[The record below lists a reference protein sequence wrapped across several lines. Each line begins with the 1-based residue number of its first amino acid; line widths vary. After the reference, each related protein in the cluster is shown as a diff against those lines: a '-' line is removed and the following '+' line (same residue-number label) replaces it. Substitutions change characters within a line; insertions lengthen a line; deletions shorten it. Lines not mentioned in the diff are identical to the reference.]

1 MPDTI
6 AAAALADLLG
16 VNTRSIRDLAKR
28 DIVVRAGADY
38 VLGESVRRYCA
49 HLRKLATGRGGEA
62 AITSATAERG
72 RLARAQA
79 EHIEM
84 KNARQRG
91 ALVECEAVERE
102 WTGILSTVRAGML
115 AVPSRCAARLPHL
128 SAHDAAEIDAEVR
141 AVLTVIGTS

>member
-1 MPDTI
+1 MTDTI
-6 AAAALADLLG
+6 TAADLADLLG

-28 DIVVRAGADY
+28 DIIVRAGADY

-49 HLRKLATGRGGEA
+49 HLRKLATGRRGEA

-84 KNARQRG
+84 KNARHEIAR
-91 ALVECEAVERE
+91 CERHKKLGEACAVHFV
-102 WTGILSTVRAGML
+102 GL
-115 AVPSRCAARLPHL
+115 A
-128 SAHDAAEIDAEVR
+128 
-141 AVLTVIGTS
+141 